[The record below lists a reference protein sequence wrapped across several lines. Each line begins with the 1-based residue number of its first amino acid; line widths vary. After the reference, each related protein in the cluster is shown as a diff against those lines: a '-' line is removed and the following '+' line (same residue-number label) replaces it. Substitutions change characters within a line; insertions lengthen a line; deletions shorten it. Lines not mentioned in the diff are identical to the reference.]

1 MRVAVRSFRER
12 LQVPQ
17 IAAKMLQDFF
27 AWRYFQLIFA
37 WNRDSSIGLWQG
49 YCRFLDL
56 QYPCGIVGKKYSL
69 FCQDT

>member
-12 LQVPQ
+12 LQVLQ

-49 YCRFLDL
+49 Y
-56 QYPCGIVGKKYSL
+56 
-69 FCQDT
+69 